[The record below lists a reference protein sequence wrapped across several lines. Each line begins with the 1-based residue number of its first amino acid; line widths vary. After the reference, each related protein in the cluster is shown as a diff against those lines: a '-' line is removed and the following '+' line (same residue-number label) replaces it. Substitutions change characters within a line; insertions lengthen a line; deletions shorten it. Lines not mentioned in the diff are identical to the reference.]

1 MRLGISLGFAVV
13 CSLGQVGCKTESTP
27 PVYLDAN
34 YQLRCVDCEP
44 RTGDDPEREVALLDG
59 ESDFVISCDVK
70 RISGKQSLSL
80 SFTHDVSRSSE
91 RYGIRI
97 TRANIDADDQSN
109 ECKVRITEG
118 ANIYEGACTG
128 DDPTTEQPCKVSFTH
143 KDEIVSGSIYCD
155 KIPNQGNLASFRYLV
170 NPGSDTKAMKL
181 AVHNCT
187 GL

>member
-1 MRLGISLGFAVV
+1 
-13 CSLGQVGCKTESTP
+13 LGQAACKTESAP

-59 ESDFVISCDVK
+59 ELDFTISCDVK
-70 RISGKQSLSL
+70 RISGKNSLTL
-80 SFTHDVSRSSE
+80 SFKHDGARPSDT
-91 RYGIRI
+91 YGIRV
-97 TRANIDADDQSN
+97 TRANIDAQDQSN

-128 DDPTTEQPCKVSFTH
+128 DDPSTEQPCKVSFDQ
-143 KDEIVSGSIYCD
+143 KAEIVQGSVYCN

-170 NPGSDTKAMKL
+170 DPGSQDKPMKL